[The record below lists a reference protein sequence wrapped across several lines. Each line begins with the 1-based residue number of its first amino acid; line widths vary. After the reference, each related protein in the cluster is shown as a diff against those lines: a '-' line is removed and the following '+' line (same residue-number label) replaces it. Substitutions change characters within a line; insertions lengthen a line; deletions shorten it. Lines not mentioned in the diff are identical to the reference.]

1 MTRTGGRRQL
11 DETDSGLLYDA
22 ITAVP
27 RESNRKIGT
36 RFGLSESGT
45 YRWDAKR
52 QEQRLSRNE
61 FVAAVATHFPPEK
74 KGELFDALK
83 PGVRR
88 VDLANRFGV
97 SLSLVNKYAIK
108 KHKQGYT
115 KEEFQYGRT
124 HERLTASNRLELFNA
139 LVGAVEG
146 ATVSDISST
155 LSFQVGA
162 ETVAVWRRKKMAGWA
177 EHHFERGWKES
188 PPLPRGSLKRGIP
201 TESHA
206 EPAKKR
212 RNQASEIDAAGGR
225 EPSTSHA
232 GESAVTKAVAKKSK
246 KPRMKSAY
254 DIFRKEFDYEGY
266 KAKHPDASM
275 GDRLKFI
282 SAAWQA
288 TSDAEK
294 QAYKDKAA
302 AQNAAEQ
309 GPSVTETTEQTMPT
323 TEGMDDGE
331 IVRRTADRP
340 ETAGSQPKRVSQ
352 GKIRKARDADN
363 SKQTPSAAGAV
374 EGTQASSGKAK
385 DVGGKKKKK
394 RKTTPYNAY
403 MKDALAGYK
412 DEHPGVTHMDAF
424 KAVAENWKTMDENEK
439 QAYQIQ
445 ADAMNANA
453 AAGEEGKQQPLVNVS
468 NSHAGERDDSDF
480 SAQSSDGEDYVSWW
494 DNAGLQSSE
503 ENGPWPEPSHY
514 QFNFTPQPQSSP
526 LCTHVAGTAEYGSGG
541 AENYLQG
548 VKWSPLGECLLTA
561 SNDNVVRVFDMPG
574 DAVKGKGVR
583 QGGTGGAVRESQPKA
598 LASALRT
605 KPGESVYDYAWFPG
619 AIAMDETSFCYGITC
634 RAHPIKLISAMDGT
648 TRGTYKVHDS
658 SDELTSAYSIA
669 FHPRNKSLVGGY
681 KQSLVVFDLERPGME
696 GTVVST
702 ISSSLSGLGGQRG
715 IIKTMAF
722 NPLDPNMLCCGCYD
736 KTFAVYDMN
745 AGCSMV
751 HQGAD
756 HRGGVTQVQ
765 FDPAGNYLYTG
776 ARKDPHIKCWDV
788 RMLGSGRTVYEL
800 SRRGVADTN
809 QTIGFDIEPQGRH
822 LLSGDVDGNV
832 LCFDLRDGQLI
843 RSFAVASDAVN
854 GVSVHPSYPLIA
866 TASGSRHFDESK
878 SETEEEWRPAGQG
891 KGGHAEDA
899 NCLKIWKV
907 EAERAL

>member
-27 RESNRKIGT
+27 RETYAKIGT

-254 DIFRKEFDYEGY
+254 DIFRKEFDHEGY
-266 KAKHPDASM
+266 KAKHPDASK

-282 SAAWQA
+282 SAAWQE
-288 TSDAEK
+288 TSDTEK

-302 AQNAAEQ
+302 AQNATEQ
-309 GPSVTETTEQTMPT
+309 DPSVRETTEQTMPT

-340 ETAGSQPKRVSQ
+340 ETAGSQPKKVSQ
-352 GKIRKARDADN
+352 GKKRKARDADK
-363 SKQTPSAAGAV
+363 SKQMPSAAGAV

-385 DVGGKKKKK
+385 DAGGKMKKKEKRKGIVKAYNVYMKDALANWKEMGESQRQAFQMQADEINAKAAEAAAASAAAEAPSPEDDIAEPTPSAAATKSVATTPSGGVQGTPVSSGKAKDAGGKKKKK
-394 RKTTPYNAY
+394 RKVTPYNVY

-439 QAYQIQ
+439 QAYQIK
-445 ADAMNANA
+445 ADAMNAKRE
-453 AAGEEGKQQPLVNVS
+453 GEEGGWGRGGKRPKKIAAYNVYTKHAYARYKQAHPEVDHPEAMKTVM
-468 NSHAGERDDSDF
+468 
-480 SAQSSDGEDYVSWW
+480 
-494 DNAGLQSSE
+494 DNWKE
-503 ENGPWPEPSHY
+503 
-514 QFNFTPQPQSSP
+514 
-526 LCTHVAGTAEYGSGG
+526 V
-541 AENYLQG
+541 
-548 VKWSPLGECLLTA
+548 
-561 SNDNVVRVFDMPG
+561 
-574 DAVKGKGVR
+574 
-583 QGGTGGAVRESQPKA
+583 
-598 LASALRT
+598 
-605 KPGESVYDYAWFPG
+605 GESERQEFQRLA
-619 AIAMDETSFCYGITC
+619 DEI
-634 RAHPIKLISAMDGT
+634 
-648 TRGTYKVHDS
+648 
-658 SDELTSAYSIA
+658 
-669 FHPRNKSLVGGY
+669 
-681 KQSLVVFDLERPGME
+681 
-696 GTVVST
+696 
-702 ISSSLSGLGGQRG
+702 
-715 IIKTMAF
+715 
-722 NPLDPNMLCCGCYD
+722 
-736 KTFAVYDMN
+736 
-745 AGCSMV
+745 
-751 HQGAD
+751 
-756 HRGGVTQVQ
+756 
-765 FDPAGNYLYTG
+765 
-776 ARKDPHIKCWDV
+776 
-788 RMLGSGRTVYEL
+788 
-800 SRRGVADTN
+800 N
-809 QTIGFDIEPQGRH
+809 QGFD
-822 LLSGDVDGNV
+822 
-832 LCFDLRDGQLI
+832 
-843 RSFAVASDAVN
+843 
-854 GVSVHPSYPLIA
+854 
-866 TASGSRHFDESK
+866 
-878 SETEEEWRPAGQG
+878 WG
-891 KGGHAEDA
+891 KEG
-899 NCLKIWKV
+899 K
-907 EAERAL
+907 